1 VLKIKLNSV
10 IVQDQERALRFY
22 TEVLGFIK
30 RVDLPAGEF
39 RWLTVVSPEEP
50 DGTQLVLEPDAH
62 PAAATYQRALFE
74 AGIPLT
80 SFAVDDIE
88 EEYQRLKTLGV
99 DFRSKPTDA
108 GGAIVTV
115 FEDTCGNLI
124 QIYQTS

>member
-1 VLKIKLNSV
+1 MLKIKLNSV